1 MKEVLK
7 VVLIDPQANTIT
19 PLSSTLG
26 SLTIKRDLASNLLSV
41 STLY

>member
-7 VVLIDPQANTIT
+7 VVLMDPQANTIT
-19 PLSSTLG
+19 PPSSLLG
-26 SLTIKRDLASNLLSV
+26 SLTTKWDSASHLLSV